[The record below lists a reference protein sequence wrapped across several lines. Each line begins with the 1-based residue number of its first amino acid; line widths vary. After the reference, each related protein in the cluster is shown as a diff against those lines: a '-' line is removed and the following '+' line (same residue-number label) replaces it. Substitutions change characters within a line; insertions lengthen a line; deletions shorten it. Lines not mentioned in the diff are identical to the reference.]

1 MNVIIVSHPSRQ
13 SNVRLLQEHLN
24 VVATV
29 VDTVSAWSGHR
40 CALRL
45 ACEHSERVVIMED
58 DAIPVQGFNG
68 LAQAWCD
75 ALPDDLISFYL
86 GTTRPRTYQPL
97 VNRRI
102 VTADHQGELEIRLPT
117 LIHGVCY
124 SVPPHAVTTLCQRL
138 DALSR
143 IVEADYAVGAAWGKE
158 VVYPI
163 ESLVQHRDDQPVE
176 RLSAQVRSPDKRV
189 ARKLAAE
196 LMFNPT

>member
-1 MNVIIVSHPSRQ
+1 MNVIIISHPSRQ
-13 SNVRLLQEHLN
+13 ANVKLLQSHLT

-40 CALRL
+40 AALRV
-45 ACEHSERVVIMED
+45 AAQHDERVVIMED
-58 DAIPVQGFNG
+58 DAIPVVGFNE
-68 LAQAWCD
+68 LAKAWCD
-75 ALPDDLISFYL
+75 MLPDTLISFYL
-86 GTTRPRTYQPL
+86 GTTRPRNYQAM

-102 VTADHQGELEIRLPT
+102 ELANAANESDIKLPT

-124 SVPPHAVTTLCQRL
+124 SVPPSAVPQLVERMDQL
-138 DALSR
+138 AR
-143 IVEADYAVGAAWGKE
+143 IREADYAVGAAWGKE

-163 ESLVQHRDDQPVE
+163 ESLVQHRDESPVE
-176 RLSAQVRSPDKRV
+176 RLSIQVKSPDKRV